1 MNGFRQHILLT
12 PFIKTKA
19 QDYALGVFGFTRHL
33 EYILLYES
41 VWKIGGTSSTLS

>member
-1 MNGFRQHILLT
+1 MNGFRQYILLA

-33 EYILLYES
+33 EYILRYEN
-41 VWKIGGTSSTLS
+41 VREIGDTSSTLS